1 MAKITLDRGPAA
13 QQAIPA
19 APAAVN
25 NIGVS
30 VADRAG
36 PVLVRGVI
44 ECHNGSAASRTYTA
58 AIRKNAVQVALTVQ
72 NIEVATLLRSQIVV
86 EHVDLVATVGDTYTL
101 EIDADAADAASV
113 IEINGAYMIV
123 EALSQ
128 DAALVAG
135 IGPATA

>member
-1 MAKITLDRGPAA
+1 MAKITIDRGPAA

-19 APAAVN
+19 APAVVN
-25 NIGVS
+25 NIAVA

-36 PVLVRGVI
+36 PVALRAVV

-58 AIRKNAVQVALTVQ
+58 AIRKNAVQIAATVQ
-72 NIEVATLLRSQIVV
+72 DIEVATLLRAQVV
-86 EHVDLVATVGDTYTL
+86 MEHVDLVATVGDTYTV

-113 IEINGAYMIV
+113 IEMNKAYLVV

-128 DAALVAG
+128 DAALCAG

>member
-1 MAKITLDRGPAA
+1 MAKATLDRGPAA

-25 NIGVS
+25 NIS
-30 VADRAG
+30 VAVVDRAG
-36 PVLVRGVI
+36 PVKIEGLI

-58 AIRKNAVQVALTVQ
+58 AVRKNGAQVVTTLMSV
-72 NIEVATLLRSQIVV
+72 EVATLLRAIVPV
-86 EHVDLVATVGDTYTL
+86 VHLDLAAAVGDVYTL

-113 IEINGAYMIV
+113 IEINGAVMIV

-128 DAALVAG
+128 DAALCAG